1 MIEQQFTP
9 EQFTSFAFGQLRKAA
24 DEDETVAKI
33 RIIALSQ
40 SIDIAK
46 ASFEQSTTAKI
57 PVIEAATQTDE
68 TMSHQ
73 QALGSER
80 GGAVSNPEDLGT
92 DLTKALDALTK
103 SLTPD
108 DDKKPAD
115 KKPEKVVKGMG
126 DPNKSFEELD
136 DMRWARDMSVGD
148 ETPDW
153 GPDPE

>member
-1 MIEQQFTP
+1 MIEQTFTP

-24 DEDETVAKI
+24 DENETVAKI
-33 RIIALSQ
+33 RVMALSQ
-40 SIDIAK
+40 SIDVAK

-73 QALGSER
+73 DALGSER
-80 GGAVSNPEDLGT
+80 GGAISNPEDLGP
-92 DLTKALDALTK
+92 DLTKALDTLTKALT
-103 SLTPD
+103 P

-115 KKPEKVVKGMG
+115 KKPAVVTKGMG

-136 DMRWARDMSVGD
+136 DMKWSRDMSIGD
-148 ETPDW
+148 EEPDW
-153 GPDPE
+153 GSDPE